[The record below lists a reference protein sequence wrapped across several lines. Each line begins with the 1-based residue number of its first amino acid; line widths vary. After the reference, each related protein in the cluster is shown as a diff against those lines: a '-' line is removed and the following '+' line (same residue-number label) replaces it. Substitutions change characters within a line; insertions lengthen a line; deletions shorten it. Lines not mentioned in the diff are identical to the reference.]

1 MFRNIEMEE
10 RLAADRR
17 REAMREAELDRLIHE
32 IEGPRRRPRWPTLL
46 AVLGLV
52 AAVLVV
58 MAQFV

>member
-1 MFRNIEMEE
+1 MFRNIAVEE
-10 RLAADRR
+10 RLAADHR

-46 AVLGLV
+46 VALALV

-58 MAQFV
+58 IVQFV